1 MAPQTDTYSSH
12 HLDALISRMD
22 QFLSPFTLSILS
34 SALKSSQKNAN
45 IEKKVND
52 FIKEAVKKA
61 FTHPAEFEE
70 IADWHHPLMSVNTSG
85 FGKDANTRNPVQA
98 ELERHLRE
106 VLVKYDFDKQIVDG
120 AVKSADSQLVSI
132 MSENIRGR
140 VGQKILSFCADP
152 QLFEQKDWNRNTLM
166 ALSSYA
172 MLKVMEIIEEA
183 PPQCMEAL
191 LSGALH
197 DPQLLQQR
205 KRVAEVFAALCL
217 NALLNNHPIPR
228 GTIEAIFSTPP
239 SMWAQGV
246 FYFKGFS
253 KLTSISSASA
263 KMVQEILH
271 TAIAHEA
278 SGAQSLAFN
287 LSDSL
292 GIDLDQADALVAE
305 LEKSGGGSE
314 FDLQKQIISIQQS
327 KSS

>member
-45 IEKKVND
+45 IEKKVDN

-61 FTHPAEFEE
+61 FTQPDQFEE

-98 ELERHLRE
+98 ELERHLRD
-106 VLVKYDFDKQIVDG
+106 VLLKYGFDKQIIDRV
-120 AVKSADSQLVSI
+120 VNSADNQLTSI
-132 MSENIRGR
+132 MSENSRGR
-140 VGQKILSFCADP
+140 LSQKILSFCANP
-152 QLFEQKDWNRNTLM
+152 QLFEQKDWNRNTLI

-183 PPQCMEAL
+183 PPQCMDAL